1 MEFFVEEGE
10 LSDEQDI
17 MEQGQPT
24 SEEQSDE
31 QDIMEQG
38 QPTSEEQ
45 TYDRQGDNEGH
56 PFVYG
61 LDSST

>member
-1 MEFFVEEGE
+1 MELGAESDISDRPPVEFFVEEGE

-31 QDIMEQG
+31 QDIMERTADLRG
-38 QPTSEEQ
+38 T
-45 TYDRQGDNEGH
+45 DI
-56 PFVYG
+56 
-61 LDSST
+61 